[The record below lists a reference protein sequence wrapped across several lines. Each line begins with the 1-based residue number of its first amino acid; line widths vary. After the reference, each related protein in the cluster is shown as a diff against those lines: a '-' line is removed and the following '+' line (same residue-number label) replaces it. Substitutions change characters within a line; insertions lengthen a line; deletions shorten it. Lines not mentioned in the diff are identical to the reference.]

1 MIATLRT
8 AAAVLS
14 LATMAA
20 LGGCAAAGPAGTLH
34 NPEARAVAPAGFKLD
49 GFRVMWQDNPA
60 FRTSFNY
67 LVPKGSTGTPP
78 PEALRNSTN
87 ERVSTILKFYRDEA
101 VPTLTAALIEQR
113 AAAGNVHRI
122 VLTPTSA
129 FQDISGWGTKVT
141 VRATI
146 FNADNKAVWFTDIES
161 SSGLQLLGPS
171 VSRPDASYMK
181 NFVEGLV
188 ATMRKAGLVGQA

>member
-1 MIATLRT
+1 MFTSLRKT
-8 AAAVLS
+8 SALLS
-14 LATMAA
+14 LVSLIA
-20 LGGCAAAGPAGTLH
+20 LGGCAAAGPAGSLN
-34 NPEARAVAPAGFKLD
+34 NPDARPVAAAGFKLD
-49 GFRVMWQDNPA
+49 GFKVVWQDNPA

-67 LVPKGSTGTPP
+67 LAPKGSTGTPP

-161 SSGLQLLGPS
+161 SSGWQLLGPN
-171 VSRPDASYMK
+171 VSRPDGSYMK